1 MTTPDDPAGKL
12 NSFSRRHFI
21 QTAAAFSLGF
31 AGLGTLAACA
41 RKSPE
46 VWTNANYGFGPL
58 IADPEGVLDLPE
70 GFSYRIISRHGDA
83 MADGF
88 FVPHRPD
95 GMATFEG
102 PDGLTIIVRNHEVSH
117 TAQAT
122 EGPFGAGQE
131 RFPQIER
138 DMLYDAGAGETSPCM
153 AGTTTIVYDTQNQ
166 RLVREYLSL
175 IGTIRN
181 CAGGPTPWNTWV
193 SCEESVERAGG
204 RLLVDHGYC
213 FEVPASA
220 DPVLAE
226 PVALKAMGRF
236 NHEAIAVDPVSGV
249 VYLTEDRG
257 DGLVYRFIP
266 NVPGHLREGGVLQA
280 LAIIDQPSLDTRNW
294 DTATV
299 AVGDQLR
306 VEWIDLD
313 EIDAPTDDLRYRGFG
328 DGAARFARGEGMW
341 YGEGAVYFAC
351 TNGGSE
357 RKGQIWR
364 YTPSGAEGTADE
376 AQSPGTLELFV
387 EPNDGALI
395 DNADNLTVTPWG
407 DLIVCEDGSGE
418 QFLVGVTPEGE
429 LYRFARNAISNSEL
443 AGATFSPDGTT
454 LFFNIQHEGLTLAVT
469 GPWNERKTGPTA

>member
-1 MTTPDDPAGKL
+1 MRTMASVRCSPIPTGCSTYLKGFHTR
-12 NSFSRRHFI
+12 SFRATAMLWRTAFLSR
-21 QTAAAFSLGF
+21 
-31 AGLGTLAACA
+31 
-41 RKSPE
+41 
-46 VWTNANYGFGPL
+46 
-58 IADPEGVLDLPE
+58 IA
-70 GFSYRIISRHGDA
+70 
-83 MADGF
+83 
-88 FVPHRPD
+88 PD
-95 GMATFEG
+95 GMATFAG
-102 PDGLTIIVRNHEVSH
+102 PDNLTIIIRNHEVSH
-117 TAQAT
+117 TAEAT
-122 EGPFGAGQE
+122 EGPFGAGHE
-131 RFPQIER
+131 RLSQISR
-138 DMLYDAGAGETSPCM
+138 AMLFDAGAGETSPCTG
-153 AGTTTIVYDTQNQ
+153 GTTTIVYDTQNQ
-166 RLVREYLSL
+166 QLVREYLSL
-175 IGTIRN
+175 TGTIRN

-220 DPVLAE
+220 DPILAE
-226 PVALKAMGRF
+226 PVPLKAMGRF
-236 NHEAIAVDPVSGV
+236 NHEAIAVDPASGV

-257 DGLVYRFIP
+257 DGLVYRFVP
-266 NVPGHLREGGVLQA
+266 YVPGQLMQGGVLQA
-280 LAIIDQPSLDTRNW
+280 LAIIDQPKLDTRNW
-294 DTATV
+294 DNATV

-313 EIDAPTDDLRYRGFG
+313 EIDAPEDDLRYRGFG

-364 YTPSGAEGTADE
+364 YTPSSGEATAAETQD
-376 AQSPGTLELFV
+376 PGTLELFV

-443 AGATFSPDGTT
+443 ARRNVLPRRDNALLQHSACGADGGRHRPLGRTQNRA
-454 LFFNIQHEGLTLAVT
+454 LGRSRE
-469 GPWNERKTGPTA
+469 P